1 MRERYPQII
10 GVGHCCQDS
19 ICTIEEYPPEDGS
32 THITA
37 IDDSQG
43 GGAVAT
49 AMVASARL
57 GVFTGMIAHLGDD
70 GTGDQI
76 AGDFETY
83 GLDITG
89 IRRIPGG
96 RSSSSIVMVDPQKGT
111 RTKFPYR
118 DNLPP
123 ICWDEQQRD
132 LLKHAKV
139 LHLDGTQYENAV
151 AAATLAKE
159 YGVVVSLDGCSMQ
172 KDHAKNRRLAA
183 MADILIM
190 NARYP
195 KKVSG
200 QEDIRQAMLEMASLG
215 SGIVI
220 STAGKEGCYAV
231 LDGKVHHFTAYNVEA
246 IDTTGAG
253 DVFHGAFLTAWLEQK
268 DVRECIRFA
277 SAVSAMKCLKIG
289 GRAGIPTRQE
299 VDRFLQTAE
308 PLREEIVE

>member
-1 MRERYPQII
+1 MREKYPQII

-49 AMVASARL
+49 AMVAAARL
-57 GVFTGMIAHLGDD
+57 GVDVGIIAHLGDD
-70 GTGDQI
+70 ATGEKIRQ
-76 AGDFETY
+76 DFQTY
-83 GLDITG
+83 GMDVSG

-96 RSSSSIVMVDPQKGT
+96 RSSSSVVMVDPEKGT

-118 DNLPP
+118 DDLPP
-123 ICWDEQQRD
+123 ITWDEKQRE
-132 LLKHAKV
+132 LLRQAKV
-139 LHLDGTQYENAV
+139 LHLDGTQYDNAMT
-151 AAATLAKE
+151 AATLAKE
-159 YGVVVSLDGCSMQ
+159 YGVIVSLDGCSMQ
-172 KDHAKNRRLAA
+172 KDHEKNRRLAA

-200 QEDIRQAMLEMASLG
+200 KDEIQEAMLEMAALG
-215 SGIVI
+215 SKIVI
-220 STAGKEGCYAV
+220 STAGKDGCYAV
-231 LDGKVHHFTAYNVEA
+231 MDGKVHHFSAFSVEA
-246 IDTTGAG
+246 MDTTGAG
-253 DVFHGAFLTAWLEQK
+253 DVFHGAFLTAWLEGN

-277 SAVSAMKCLKIG
+277 SAVSALKCRKLG

-299 VDRFLQTAE
+299 AEAFLQTSG
-308 PLREEIVE
+308 PLVENILD